1 MKFINKKAKF
11 PISDA
16 NCIYDCMQ
24 FIEAGLEESKAD
36 PKLAIKTQLLAEE
49 MIISLIENN
58 DSKGGDVRIHI
69 SKFFGNTGITI
80 SVKGREFDLFGNGR
94 DLADDIDDLGADE
107 AQDVIRSII
116 LRSHG
121 EDLKY
126 GHKKGIN
133 SVRIMTGHQG
143 MSFTK
148 LTIIALAAG
157 LLFGLIL
164 KTAVP
169 ETGSEIICSYVLG
182 PVRDIFMNALKIV
195 IAPMVFFSIVTCLS
209 GFSDI
214 TELGKIGI
222 RVMGMYLFT
231 TVIAVFM
238 SYGVTKLIDP
248 GTFGAGLALSG
259 GQPVDVDTSVDTSLL
274 NTIINIIPSN
284 FLRPFLESDTLQ
296 LIFLAV
302 MIGIAVGRIGKYTP
316 VLTEIFEGLNSLFL
330 TITSIIAKFIPVAV
344 FCSVSL
350 MMVQLGGSSFL
361 SVLGYALTNIF
372 EIFIMMMIYGLLVG
386 CMAKLN
392 PLVFFKN
399 IKESMLT
406 SFTLSSSSAAMPTNI
421 RTCTDK
427 LGISPKVCNF
437 SIPLGATINMD
448 GTCIGLVLSGLF
460 LAKMYG
466 ISVPNTM
473 IGPLAITI
481 ILLSLGC
488 PGVPGAGLVC
498 TGIILQQ
505 LGVPNEAM
513 GLIIAIDPLLD
524 MFDTMSN
531 TTGDIACATIT
542 AAKEGLLDKEIYY
555 DMSNN

>member
-16 NCIYDCMQ
+16 NCISDCMQ

-361 SVLGYALTNIF
+361 SVLGYALANII

-505 LGVPNEAM
+505 LGVPIEAM